1 METLSATALALLP
14 HNGMTQMIQFM
25 QAAPV
30 FPDTP
35 NAIDNLLTFARAL
48 AEGFATNAFE
58 ALVPFV
64 RTAWRAMAI
73 VYIAFNGWQILFT
86 GRFDIASIG
95 TALLKISIIL
105 VAVTQIAF
113 FNAVFIRV
121 FFDTPDQIGGI
132 LVRDLSGSLQ
142 GAEIEASTAGISTA
156 IGSFWTLGFDLAGR
170 ILALDTTGI
179 FSSLALLVPAGL
191 VIVATILLCVAAAI
205 VLTLAYLALGI
216 FLGLAPFF
224 ILLAMFQSTRPFFE
238 GWLRMMTNYALI
250 PLFVYATISLAFFIA
265 QPAFLEIAT
274 ELNRIGALN
283 SSGAFFGLGESEQQ
297 AAANSFNIWGAIAS
311 LLFAGIVATTLMLQ
325 VLQMAA
331 GVAGGFALNPGR
343 LISRALAP
351 ARNFGRNIS
360 TRVPVIG
367 QNARREAGQRREL
380 GYLRRTQ
387 GLQKQLAEARGGG
400 KSLPAPTTD
409 TAAPRRAAPAGTTG
423 AGTPTGAASGGSS

>member
-1 METLSATALALLP
+1 MELLSATAVSLLQA
-14 HNGMTQMIQFM
+14 NGLFEMMPFM
-25 QAAPV
+25 QVTPV
-30 FPDTP
+30 FPDTSNP
-35 NAIDNLLTFARAL
+35 IDNLLTFARSL
-48 AEGFATNAFE
+48 AEGFATNAFD
-58 ALVPFV
+58 ALGPFV
-64 RTAWRAMAI
+64 TTAWKAMAI
-73 VYIAFNGWQILFT
+73 VYIAFTGWQIMFT

-95 TALLKISIIL
+95 TAILKISIIF

-113 FNAVFIRV
+113 FNTVFIRV

-132 LVRDLSGSLQ
+132 LVADLSASLQ
-142 GAEIEASTAGISTA
+142 GAQIEASTEGISTA

-179 FSSLALLVPAGL
+179 FSSIGLLVPAGL
-191 VIVATILLCVAAAI
+191 VMVATVLLCVAATI

-265 QPAFLEIAT
+265 QPAFTEIAT
-274 ELNRIGALN
+274 ELNRIGAL
-283 SSGAFFGLGESEQQ
+283 SDSGAFLGLGDSEQQ

-311 LLFAGIVATTLMLQ
+311 LLFAGIVATVLMVQ

-351 ARNFGRNIS
+351 ARNLARNLS

-387 GLQKQLAEARGGG
+387 GLQQQLSQARGGG
-400 KSLPAPTTD
+400 QALPAPSSGQSSG
-409 TAAPRRAAPAGTTG
+409 APAGTTG
-423 AGTPTGAASGGSS
+423 AGTPSGAANGGRS